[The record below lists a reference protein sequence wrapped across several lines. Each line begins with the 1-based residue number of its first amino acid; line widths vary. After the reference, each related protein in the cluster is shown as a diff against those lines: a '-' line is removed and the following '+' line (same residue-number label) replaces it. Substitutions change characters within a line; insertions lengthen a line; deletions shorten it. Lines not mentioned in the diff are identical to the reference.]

1 MKYLFKFALKKLSGN
16 FTNMKI
22 IKICFSIILMLCV
35 MSCSKIDENLEKMIP
50 SDSYGVVRINVNSL
64 LEKGHLTDEDQN
76 ISIPQSLKDVVNAHD
91 SSPFSKA
98 IELGKKIGINTDGS
112 IYCFLVLCSIGFY

>member
-1 MKYLFKFALKKLSGN
+1 MKYLFKFALKKSSGN

-64 LEKGHLTDEDQN
+64 L
-76 ISIPQSLKDVVNAHD
+76 
-91 SSPFSKA
+91 
-98 IELGKKIGINTDGS
+98 
-112 IYCFLVLCSIGFY
+112 